1 MAMDPDKLR
10 QDQRILALIDS
21 GKLPLPQS
29 EALAH
34 IHRRRGDLVAAKA
47 EYDRLHGIGNPAPG
61 VAHFHAVFGEQ
72 AVPPRQPTTD
82 FVPAPFVQFNDFLGP
97 QQNQALY
104 EYALARQHLF
114 HPTELQSADLYEKQR
129 QNLVT
134 YEVGPAGAL
143 MRERIAEELPG
154 ICQRLNMAAIAI
166 RFVQLK
172 LGAYLGGDFFKA
184 HQDNGENHPDRLISF
199 VYYFNRE
206 PKPYRGG
213 DLLLY
218 DSRFSPRAYVR
229 TVFTRIIPRNN
240 SIVFFPSEYFHE
252 VTPIETDTQDFASSR
267 FTLAGHV
274 T

>member
-1 MAMDPDKLR
+1 MGSDQDTRR
-10 QDQRILALIDS
+10 QDQRILELIGA
-21 GKLPLPQS
+21 GKLALPQS

-34 IHRRRGDLVAAKA
+34 IHRRRGDLAAARA
-47 EYDRLHGIGNPAPG
+47 EYDRLHGLGNPAPG
-61 VAHFHAVFGEQ
+61 VAQFHAVFGGR
-72 AVPPRQPTTD
+72 AVPPRQSTTA
-82 FVPAPFVQFNDFLGP
+82 FVPAPFVQFDDFLGP

-104 EYALARQHLF
+104 HDTLARQPLF
-114 HPTELQSADLYEKQR
+114 HPTEVQSADLYEKQR

-134 YEVGPAGAL
+134 YEVGPAGEL
-143 MRERIAEELPG
+143 MRERIAQELPG
-154 ICQRLNMAAIAI
+154 ICHRLNMAAIAI
-166 RFVQLK
+166 RFIQLK
-172 LGAYLGGDFFKA
+172 LGAYQGGDFFKA

>member
-1 MAMDPDKLR
+1 MGMDPDKLR
-10 QDQRILALIDS
+10 QDQRILELIAA
-21 GKLPLPQS
+21 GKLALPKS

-34 IHRRRGDLVAAKA
+34 IHRRRGDLAAARA
-47 EYDRLHGIGNPAPG
+47 EYERLHCMGNRAPG
-61 VAHFHAVFGEQ
+61 VEQFHAVFGER
-72 AVPPRQPTTD
+72 AVPPRQPAID
-82 FVPAPFVQFNDFLGP
+82 FAPAPFVQFDDFLGP

-104 EYALARQHLF
+104 EYAVARQSIF
-114 HPTELQSADLYEKQR
+114 HPTEVQSADLYEKQR

-143 MRERIAEELPG
+143 MRERIADKLPC

-166 RFVQLK
+166 EFIQLK
-172 LGAYLGGDFFKA
+172 IGAYLGGDFFKA
-184 HQDNGENHPDRLISF
+184 HQDNGENHPNRLISF

-229 TVFTRIIPRNN
+229 TVFTRIIPRND
-240 SIVFFPSEYFHE
+240 SIIFFPSEYFHE